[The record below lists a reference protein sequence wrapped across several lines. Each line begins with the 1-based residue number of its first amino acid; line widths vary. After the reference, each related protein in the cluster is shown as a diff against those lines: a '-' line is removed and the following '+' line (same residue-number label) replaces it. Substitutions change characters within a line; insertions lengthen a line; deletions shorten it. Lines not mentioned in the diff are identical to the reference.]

1 LIGSIPLS
9 RSFQFVP
16 LILTQEP
23 HEARFSH
30 GKSPSQLPRSA
41 GAIRSVFLVLLAF
54 GCQAAGQAP
63 MQTSPANADQLLRA
77 GVAAEQRGDNRT
89 AIEDF
94 RHALAI
100 QPKLTEAR
108 AGLGAAL
115 AATGDFDEAINEDT
129 RALAAAPDKTVVRM
143 NLAMAYYKK
152 GDVEDARQQ
161 FETIHAAKPL
171 DVSAAVMLGYVYIR
185 MDREAEVVDLLTPLE
200 PGHESN
206 LDLEYVL
213 AFSLIQTGKDKDGVP
228 RMEKVAQATH
238 KADAYVI
245 AGASHL
251 HRGEMTEARADLE
264 AAIHLNPA
272 IPGLSTMA
280 GQAEYALGNMTAAAS
295 FFQTALR
302 ADPRDFD
309 ANLDLG
315 AIRLKERN
323 YETARPLLEL
333 ALELRPGV
341 PLARLEM
348 AKLNDATGRYA
359 EAATVLA
366 DLVKTEPNYFDA
378 HWELAIAYFG
388 LDRPEDGKR
397 ERMIAQQLQ
406 ARQHQ
411 ESPDAK

>member
-1 LIGSIPLS
+1 MRP
-9 RSFQFVP
+9 
-16 LILTQEP
+16 IL
-23 HEARFSH
+23 F
-30 GKSPSQLPRSA
+30 
-41 GAIRSVFLVLLAF
+41 ILLALGF
-54 GCQAAGQAP
+54 QAALGQAAQQAP
-63 MQTSPANADQLLRA
+63 SSDADELVHA
-77 GVAAEQRGDNRT
+77 GMAAQQHGDNRS

-94 RHALAI
+94 RKALAI
-100 QPKLTEAR
+100 QPKMVEAR
-108 AGLGAAL
+108 AGLGASL
-115 AATGDFDEAINEDT
+115 AAAGDFDAAIDEDT
-129 RALAAAPDKTVVRM
+129 RALAAAPDRTAVRM
-143 NLAMAYYKK
+143 NLAMAYYRK
-152 GDVEDARQQ
+152 GDVEDARRQ
-161 FETIHAAKPL
+161 FETVHAAKPD
-171 DVSAAVMLGYVYIR
+171 DVPAAVMLGYVYIR
-185 MDREAEVVDLLTPLE
+185 LGREAEAADLLLPLE
-200 PGHESN
+200 PGQTSN
-206 LDLEYVL
+206 MDLEYVL
-213 AFSLIQTGKDKDGVP
+213 AFSLIQTGKGKDGVP

-245 AGASHL
+245 AGADHL

-264 AAIHLNPA
+264 AAIRLNPS
-272 IPGLSTMA
+272 IPGLPTMA
-280 GQAEYALGNMTAAAS
+280 GQAEFALGNMIASAS

-323 YETARPLLEL
+323 YESARPLLEL

-359 EAATVLA
+359 EAAAVLE

-378 HWELAIAYFG
+378 HWELAIAYLN

-411 ESPDAK
+411 ESLDAK